1 MLLDSFKQILYAAVQ
16 DPDFVRKNS
25 MFCNSELLAQTVQR
39 IGEITGQLFF
49 IEDWSTV
56 LTADGNAVV
65 DSAEGR
71 VRITQSPGPII
82 STVTFKPRV
91 WQLPPRLQLWLAIP
105 ETDQLDPSEYTVEY
119 ALLPSTTVP
128 LPPPPLPP
136 PPPPP
141 SWVPTW
147 TAFRPCDVVPLP
159 TYGIQFRAVITNP
172 VNPIEY
178 LPKLIF
184 FGATA

>member
-25 MFCNSELLAQTVQR
+25 MFCNSDLLAQTVQR

-49 IEDWSTV
+49 IEDWATV

-71 VRITQSPGPII
+71 VRVTQSVLPVI
-82 STVTFKPRV
+82 STVTFKPRL
-91 WQLPPRLQLWLAIP
+91 WQLPPRLQLWLVIP
-105 ETDQLDPSEYTVEY
+105 EAGQLDPSEYTVEY
-119 ALLPSTTVP
+119 TLLPPAPVP
-128 LPPPPLPP
+128 PTWL
-136 PPPPP
+136 
-141 SWVPTW
+141 PTW
-147 TAFRPCDVVPLP
+147 TAFRQCDVVPLP

-172 VNPIEY
+172 INPIEY